1 MSAVEQAQ
9 AEPGPEAALAR
20 PAERPDRSPAARR
33 RRRVRALTYA
43 VAVLLSLFVLVPI
56 YFITVTAFTP
66 RKVSYDFPKPFI
78 PGTVSAETV
87 RFFADSTGVTAALWR
102 SVVVAALTLV
112 LSTLLGAPAGY
123 ALARFAFRGKST
135 YRLLILSTR
144 AFPIVILSIPLAVT
158 FITWGIYDTTYSVAL
173 MHTGLALPFTI
184 LITSSIFVS
193 VPRDLEEAA
202 RTLGCTPLGAFVK
215 VVLPLALPGLAA
227 AAIFTFVLSWN
238 EVFAAVILTLRQR
251 TLPALVLAALNTSP
265 LPFRFA
271 AAWFMLAPSLVVIF
285 VIRRYLLGLW
295 GRVAR

>member
-1 MSAVEQAQ
+1 MSTVEQGQSAVPARS
-9 AEPGPEAALAR
+9 PGR
-20 PAERPDRSPAARR
+20 PNRNPAARR
-33 RRRVRALTYA
+33 RRQVRALTYLAA
-43 VAVLLSLFVLVPI
+43 VVLSLFVLVPI
-56 YFITVTAFTP
+56 YLVTVTAFTP
-66 RKVSYDFPKPFI
+66 QEVSYDFPKPLV
-78 PGTVSAETV
+78 PGTLSAETV
-87 RFFADSTGVTAALWR
+87 RFFAGSTGVLPALWR

-112 LSTLLGAPAGY
+112 LTTLLGAPAGY
-123 ALARFAFRGKST
+123 ALARYAFRGKDA

-173 MHTGLALPFTI
+173 MHTALALPFTV

-193 VPRDLEEAA
+193 VPRELEEAA

>member
-1 MSAVEQAQ
+1 MNDSEDAIFNNLTPISSDFRELEQIYNHKDNETTVSGASVTGESFVTPTSLPSAPSEDGAS
-9 AEPGPEAALAR
+9 E
-20 PAERPDRSPAARR
+20 
-33 RRRVRALTYA
+33 
-43 VAVLLSLFVLVPI
+43 
-56 YFITVTAFTP
+56 TVTVQKLDDG
-66 RKVSYDFPKPFI
+66 R
-78 PGTVSAETV
+78 TV
-87 RFFADSTGVTAALWR
+87 
-102 SVVVAALTLV
+102 
-112 LSTLLGAPAGY
+112 
-123 ALARFAFRGKST
+123 
-135 YRLLILSTR
+135 
-144 AFPIVILSIPLAVT
+144 VT

-193 VPRDLEEAA
+193 VPRELEEAA

>member
-1 MSAVEQAQ
+1 M
-9 AEPGPEAALAR
+9 
-20 PAERPDRSPAARR
+20 
-33 RRRVRALTYA
+33 
-43 VAVLLSLFVLVPI
+43 
-56 YFITVTAFTP
+56 
-66 RKVSYDFPKPFI
+66 
-78 PGTVSAETV
+78 
-87 RFFADSTGVTAALWR
+87 
-102 SVVVAALTLV
+102 
-112 LSTLLGAPAGY
+112 
-123 ALARFAFRGKST
+123 
-135 YRLLILSTR
+135 ILSTR

-193 VPRDLEEAA
+193 VPRELEEAA

-215 VVLPLALPGLAA
+215 VVLPLALPG
-227 AAIFTFVLSWN
+227 
-238 EVFAAVILTLRQR
+238 
-251 TLPALVLAALNTSP
+251 LAALNTSP

>member
-1 MSAVEQAQ
+1 M
-9 AEPGPEAALAR
+9 
-20 PAERPDRSPAARR
+20 
-33 RRRVRALTYA
+33 A
-43 VAVLLSLFVLVPI
+43 VAEIRLEGVSKVFDKTVAVDGVDLHIADGEFMVLLGPSGCGK
-56 YFITVTAFTP
+56 T
-66 RKVSYDFPKPFI
+66 
-78 PGTVSAETV
+78 
-87 RFFADSTGVTAALWR
+87 
-102 SVVVAALTLV
+102 
-112 LSTLLGAPAGY
+112 TLLRVLASLIEPDAGA
-123 ALARFAFRGKST
+123 
-135 YRLLILSTR
+135 
-144 AFPIVILSIPLAVT
+144 V
-158 FITWGIYDTTYSVAL
+158 
-173 MHTGLALPFTI
+173 

-202 RTLGCTPLGAFVK
+202 RTLGCTPLTAFVK